1 MSQQVC
7 PAVDPPSKVTPIGE
21 GAAYSPPIGEG
32 ATINPPAD
40 NLPIG
45 QGATYSPPIGEGATI
60 EHRIPIGEGA
70 TIQPSI
76 PIVLPSERER
86 PLRLPTLVPP
96 LGKVQPTVLPS
107 GKELPYAPA
116 VDGLHVLH
124 SLGSGRGDEVDYR

>member
-45 QGATYSPPIGEGATI
+45 Q
-60 EHRIPIGEGA
+60 
-70 TIQPSI
+70 
-76 PIVLPSERER
+76 VLPSERER

-116 VDGLHVLH
+116 VDGLHVL
-124 SLGSGRGDEVDYR
+124 